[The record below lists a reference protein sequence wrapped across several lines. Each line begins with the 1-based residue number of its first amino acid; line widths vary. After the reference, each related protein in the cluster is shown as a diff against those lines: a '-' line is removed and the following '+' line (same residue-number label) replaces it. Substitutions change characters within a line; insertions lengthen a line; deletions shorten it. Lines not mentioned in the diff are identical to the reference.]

1 MRQSVKTEGNM
12 LRRILAWVVLAGF
25 VLLLLN
31 VMFFRFYWQLSVAIY
46 IIVMLGYVLYSS
58 RARRLENLE
67 KVRRMEEDDNDTEE
81 SRQ

>member
-1 MRQSVKTEGNM
+1 M